1 MTLGIADIGDIT
13 GVLDSAS
20 ALAADM
26 LALVHDELLVQYRF
40 MSRPLAQL
48 PARTRM
54 DIRTC
59 CTDARTLSFSPGFVL
74 QSFENARPLLART
87 YLHMTLHCLLRHPFP
102 PEGADL
108 LRWSCAADAAVCAL
122 LGQLESPAISVPD
135 PERDVELARLLEH
148 VGQPTAPEFYALFGR
163 MQTEP
168 EELVHLSM
176 LFGMDMHDPWAPS
189 ELPSADDPDASGEP
203 SEDLQQ
209 LKEHWEKIAR
219 QTEMDLQREQA
230 GSEDQSLTIS
240 LSRVESQ
247 AMGLDELLRQFAA
260 PSEVIQV
267 NPDEFDY
274 VYYTYGLATYGNIP
288 LVEPLEY
295 CESPHVRDFVVAI
308 DTSGSVDQKLVELF
322 VARACGMLV
331 ESGTVGAESRVRIM
345 QCDMR
350 LQDEQLLKSAED
362 VRTYL
367 DDLEIRGRGGTDFR
381 PVFDRVDE
389 LVADGGIADMSGLV
403 YFTDGQGAFPDTAPS
418 YDVAVVFVDKL
429 GPAPSWAT
437 SVLAYSDELKG
448 QS

>member
-13 GVLDSAS
+13 DVLDSAS
-20 ALAADM
+20 ALAEDM
-26 LALVHDELLVQYRF
+26 LALVHDELLVRYRF
-40 MSRPLAQL
+40 MARPLAQL
-48 PARTRM
+48 PVQVRM

-59 CTDARTLSFSPGFVL
+59 CTDARALSFSPGFVL
-74 QSFENARPLLART
+74 QSFENARPLLARA

-122 LGQLESPAISVPD
+122 LAQLESPAISMPD
-135 PERDVELARLLEH
+135 PERDVELARLADQ
-148 VGQPTAPEFYALFGR
+148 VDQPTAPALYALLSR
-163 MQTEP
+163 LQTTP
-168 EELVHLSM
+168 EELMRLEM
-176 LFGMDMHDPWAPS
+176 LFGMDAHDPWAPS
-189 ELPSADDPDASGEP
+189 ELPSADEPDASGEP
-203 SEDLQQ
+203 TADLRQ
-209 LKEHWEKIAR
+209 LKEQWEKVAR
-219 QTEMDLQREQA
+219 QTEMDLQREQG
-230 GSEDQSLTIS
+230 GSEDQSLSIP
-240 LSRVESQ
+240 LSHVGPQ

-308 DTSGSVDQKLVELF
+308 DTSGSVDQQLVELF

-331 ESGTVGAESRVRIM
+331 ESGTVGTASRVRIL

-350 LQDEQLLKSAED
+350 IQDERVLKGADD
-362 VRTYL
+362 VKAYV
-367 DDLEIRGRGGTDFR
+367 DNLELRGRGGTDFR
-381 PVFDRVDE
+381 PVFDRIDE
-389 LVADGGIADMSGLV
+389 LVSAGDIAEMSGLM
-403 YFTDGQGAFPDTAPS
+403 YFTDGQGAFPDTAPP
-418 YDVAVVFVDKL
+418 YDTAVVFVDKL
-429 GPAPSWAT
+429 GPAPTWAT